1 MSKGQAWDL
10 DVLDVYVLF
19 EGNIYRS
26 STGMHAFRTL
36 AQHQAV
42 DFAAAMTE
50 IRAWA
55 GKRRSGVVGHNS
67 RLDKKA
73 SFTPWDIQQALRTLC
88 TQQGCLLCKRAVA
101 HWAPGGRRKTG
112 NDGNAQGAGDHG
124 QGEDAGDCGQDED
137 TGDCGQDEDTGAH
150 DGQEDGQEEDG
161 HDNGQEED
169 VREDGQE
176 EDGHDNG
183 QEEDGHE
190 DGQEADG
197 HEDGQEEDGHEDG
210 QEEDAHEDGQERPT
224 EQGRSRPT
232 FPQDNDVPTPSRSP
246 ARSIC
251 LEDDLGWPGFGQV
264 FTPWDPTFPTMSPN
278 PSPSRLLRQ
287 ASTASSPPSS
297 SPQSSLYD
305 RHHRPL
311 RPIRSAMTHREE
323 PQAKRQRLDVDPANT
338 PSFDATGFLAAFLP
352 NATFATSGVVGRI
365 SDEVFIYIVN
375 LALPA
380 SSSPTDPTDS
390 WATDSWAVFV
400 GRPKTTEAVVYAANS
415 TSAQAAFDRVQ
426 KEYPTPTYPNF
437 TSALFTAEIPIKH
450 TQSSQVVAHI
460 LGVVTAFDDK
470 IPPSLSP
477 DVWATLFSMSTL
489 NTTSLDLLLR
499 LPVHAPESDVG
510 ILPTKAALARA
521 CRNCELYS
529 QQLKTLNIDNENA
542 KFLYRVADKSLEMVQ
557 SNTETGATAIS
568 ASKRALQDAIAHN
581 NEVAAQ
587 LEARQRTAD
596 ILTRFKDLLSGI
608 AWGAAADRMRTKVRE
623 QLDES
628 KSIVDTLLK
637 KLSEEVK
644 EL

>member
-36 AQHQAV
+36 AQHQTV

-101 HWAPGGRRKTG
+101 HWAPGGRRKKD
-112 NDGNAQGAGDHG
+112 NDGKAQGAGDHG
-124 QGEDAGDCGQDED
+124 QDEDTGDCGQDED

-150 DGQEDGQEEDG
+150 DGQEAGQEDEDTGAHDGQE
-161 HDNGQEED
+161 NGRE
-169 VREDGQE
+169 EDGQ
-176 EDGHDNG
+176 D
-183 QEEDGHE
+183 E
-190 DGQEADG
+190 DGQ
-197 HEDGQEEDGHEDG
+197 
-210 QEEDAHEDGQERPT
+210 EDGQERPT

-232 FPQDNDVPTPSRSP
+232 FPQDNDVPTPSTSP

-251 LEDDLGWPGFGQV
+251 LEDDLGWLGSGQI
-264 FTPWDPTFPTMSPN
+264 FAPWDPAFPTMSPN
-278 PSPSRLLRQ
+278 PSPSRSRLLRQ
-287 ASTASSPPSS
+287 ASTASFPPSS

-338 PSFDATGFLAAFLP
+338 PSFDATEFLAAFLP
-352 NATFATSGVVGRI
+352 DATFVTSGVAGRI

-390 WATDSWAVFV
+390 WATDPWAVFV

-450 TQSSQVVAHI
+450 TQSSQVVAYI

-499 LPVHAPESDVG
+499 PPVHAPESDVG

-568 ASKRALQDAIAHN
+568 ASKCALQDAIAYN

-628 KSIVDTLLK
+628 KSIVDTLLG